1 MRSSSESDPESGPE
15 SASECELT
23 REPSSG
29 RRRGP
34 SVASHSPAGP
44 AADGD
49 RGQAF
54 TLEGVLGAFV
64 VLAAVL
70 FAVQAIV
77 GGSGAGGTV
86 DADARETLRTE
97 ASGILATTADQPVA
111 DLAYVVRY
119 WSSGEQRFYGSRSR
133 TAGYGEAGPP
143 TAMFG
148 QSFDR
153 TFTAQGRS
161 FNIVVQYRD
170 DPTTLSSGSER
181 MVWRGPPGTDA
192 VVASQTVALYDNMTL
207 TAPDASSREL
217 WEYDTNATDDDDG
230 FYPIPD
236 AAPNSPLYNVVEIRV
251 IVW

>member
-1 MRSSSESDPESGPE
+1 MSESESESDPDPDPE
-15 SASECELT
+15 WGSAGS
-23 REPSSG
+23 PSPE

-34 SVASHSPAGP
+34 SLAPHSSAGS

-97 ASGILATTADQPVA
+97 ATGILATTADQPVA

-133 TAGYGEAGPP
+133 TVGYGEAGPP

-161 FNIVVQYRD
+161 FNIVIRYRE
-170 DPTTLSSGSER
+170 DPTDLSSGSER